1 MNFEIPNEVKNE
13 YIKLIKREECNYDLL
28 LRYCLYI
35 IYYERNEN
43 LLNMAYE
50 IIVQYTIV
58 TKDYEPINEI
68 SMILGFAPIINI
80 LKKKGYKNKRIF
92 ENIIEEFY
100 LRDNLYKG
108 KILSSGQKII
118 YKLINFEEDYS
129 IVAPTSYGKTELMIE
144 SALKC
149 DGDVII
155 IVPLVALL
163 NQVKNDVIR
172 TANENKINVKVIT
185 HHDIKPSDTL
195 KNIYVITQERCYQ
208 LIKKNKIE
216 KIKEL
221 YIDESHNLLN
231 NSQRSFKLSEIIY
244 ILKRIYKLTV
254 RYYSPVI
261 SDPESIIIKGLYNN
275 KVKIVNKIRDLKVYR
290 YFIYNKGIKKI
301 YIPGSGVMTEKCNME
316 KYNDEMDYI
325 IHNSKNKNIIFLNS
339 PKDIEKFALD
349 LANKVVENNKK
360 GIKEITDFV
369 GDKYYI
375 LDTLK
380 KGIIY
385 IHSQMPD
392 IVKQYLIQLYRE
404 EKSIKYIITNSS
416 ILEGVNTPSDNL
428 FIVDY
433 LIGNNT
439 MRPIEFINL
448 KGRINRISEIIKEKN
463 LSKLICEVHF
473 IADTDYK
480 RRKVINEIINPCYSN
495 IKDKIENPYLE
506 KYQGNYKENDRFIES
521 INKVNL
527 IDESSEVLE
536 TFDIELPEK
545 ESEIKKICLLNDIIL
560 DKEQEK
566 DIENRIKKYADKKIE
581 NTYELVKCINEI
593 FNLKYNSE
601 TVINRLSYE
610 KAQKFYGMLYNWLIN
625 SKTLKE
631 KANKIYHYYKNTENE
646 LIYIGSRG
654 DISAELENG
663 KLVQKKW
670 SSKYKD
676 KKGQPIKL
684 KDVWISK
691 NKPEKELY
699 NLAIIKIK
707 IEEDFISLY
716 INPYVETL
724 YQMNQNIISDKLYK
738 LIKYN
743 TDDEFEIKLIKEG
756 MSPYLAKQLNKEEY
770 KIYIKFKE
778 YMLELDKK
786 LLEVFNGDEVLKY
799 ELNTFIV

>member
-13 YIKLIKREECNYDLL
+13 YIKMIKKEKCDYDLL

-35 IYYERNEN
+35 IYYEKNEN
-43 LLNMAYE
+43 LLNIAYE

-58 TKDYEPINEI
+58 TKDYEPISEI

-80 LKKKGYKNKRIF
+80 LKKKGYKNKRLF

-100 LRDNLYKG
+100 LRDNSYKG

-118 YKLINFEEDYS
+118 YKLIDFKEDYS

-163 NQVKNDVIR
+163 NQVKSDVIR
-172 TANENKINVKVIT
+172 TANENKMNVKVIT
-185 HHDIKPSDTL
+185 HHDVDPSNTL

-231 NSQRSFKLSEIIY
+231 NNQRSFKLSEIIY
-244 ILKRIYKLTV
+244 ILKRIKKLTI

-261 SDPESIIIKGLYNN
+261 SNPESIIIKGLYNDKI
-275 KVKIVNKIRDLKVYR
+275 KVVNKIRDLKVYR

-301 YIPGSGVMTEKCNME
+301 YIPGSGMMTEKCNI
-316 KYNDEMDYI
+316 KSYSDEMEYI
-325 IHNSKNKNIIFLNS
+325 IDNSKSKNIIFLNS

-349 LANKVVENNKK
+349 LTQRIKGNNKK
-360 GIKEITDFV
+360 GIKEISEFV

-433 LIGNNT
+433 LIGNNI
-439 MRPIEFINL
+439 MRPIEFVNL
-448 KGRINRISEIIKEKN
+448 KGRINRISEIIKERN
-463 LSKLICEVHF
+463 LSKLICEIHF

-480 RRKVINEIINPCYSN
+480 RLKVINEIINPCYSN
-495 IKDKIENPYLE
+495 IRDEIDNPYLE
-506 KYQGNYKENDRFIES
+506 KYQGDYKENESFIES
-521 INKVNL
+521 IKKVNL
-527 IDESSEVLE
+527 IDGNSKVFE
-536 TFDIELPEK
+536 TFDIQIAER
-545 ESEIKKICLLNDIIL
+545 ESEIKKLCLLNDITL
-560 DKEQEK
+560 EQNQEE
-566 DIENRIKKYADKKIE
+566 DIENRIKKYTNKKIE
-581 NTYELVKCINEI
+581 DTYELIKCINDI
-593 FNLKYNSE
+593 FNLEYNNE

-610 KAQKFYGMLYNWLIN
+610 KTQKFYGMIYNWLIN
-625 SKTLKE
+625 SKTLRE
-631 KANKIYHYYKNTENE
+631 KANKIYYYYKNTENE

-654 DISAELENG
+654 EISAELENG
-663 KLVQKKW
+663 ELVQKKW

-676 KKGQPIKL
+676 KKGQPIRL
-684 KDVWISK
+684 KKVWISK

-707 IEEDFISLY
+707 MEEDFISFY
-716 INPYVETL
+716 INPYIETL

-738 LIKYN
+738 LIKYH
-743 TDDEFEIKLIKEG
+743 TDDEFEIKLIREG
-756 MSPYLAKQLNKEEY
+756 MSSYLAKQLNKQEY
-770 KIYIKFKE
+770 RMYIKFKE
-778 YMLELDKK
+778 DMLEIDKK
-786 LLEVFNGDEVLKY
+786 LLEVFNGNDVLRY
-799 ELNTFIV
+799 ELSTFIV